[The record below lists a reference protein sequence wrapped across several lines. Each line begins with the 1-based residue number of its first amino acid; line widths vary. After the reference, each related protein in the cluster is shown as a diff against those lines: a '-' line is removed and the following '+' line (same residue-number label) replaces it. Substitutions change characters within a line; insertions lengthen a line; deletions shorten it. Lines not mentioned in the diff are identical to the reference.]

1 MKDKATRKNRPVGGA
16 PKPSTGIPK
25 QPEAC
30 RLDEQKP
37 VCGCA
42 RPVLLEP
49 ERKKKQ

>member
-1 MKDKATRKNRPVGGA
+1 MKPKTTRKPSVGETPEPNTA
-16 PKPSTGIPK
+16 TPKPET
-25 QPEAC
+25 C

-49 ERKKKQ
+49 EKKKK